1 MRSPRSLSA
10 KRQFLDVFAEGRRA
24 RSDGLT
30 VWALPRCGMTGMRLG
45 LAIPTAS
52 GGAASRNRIRR
63 RLRALVRALPP
74 QGADIV
80 IRADSSAMAL
90 SFQELALHVR
100 AGLEGTGVVEH
111 D

>member
-10 KRQFLDVFAEGRRA
+10 RRQFLDVFAEGRRA

-30 VWALPRCGMTGMRLG
+30 VWALPRFGMTGMRLG
-45 LAIPTAS
+45 LAVRTGS

-63 RLRALVRALPP
+63 RLRALVRTLPP

-90 SFQELALHVR
+90 SFQELASHLR
-100 AGLEGTGVVEH
+100 IALQRTGIVEH